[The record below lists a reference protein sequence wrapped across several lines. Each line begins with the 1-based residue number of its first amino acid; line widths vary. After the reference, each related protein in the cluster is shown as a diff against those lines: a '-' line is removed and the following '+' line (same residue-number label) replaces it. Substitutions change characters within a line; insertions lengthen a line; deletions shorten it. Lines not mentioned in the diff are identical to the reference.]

1 MFFDSKSLEKN
12 LPLWYII
19 EQFCFLKHLLLLKK
33 SVIFRQVREKP
44 TKFHYVFAITSGEMS
59 PGGLCLHIPFRALLH
74 MVMVGSWSDLSR
86 NIGKRSVFSFQ
97 TSSCCW
103 QQCKASFFCCDCK
116 VIKVIKVFRISWA
129 FGCKTVF
136 LTVTFQAAASSKL
149 YCSLRM
155 PIPFLGKWLWNY
167 LFYNYCGE

>member
-1 MFFDSKSLEKN
+1 M
-12 LPLWYII
+12 
-19 EQFCFLKHLLLLKK
+19 KHLLLLKK

-86 NIGKRSVFSFQ
+86 NIGKRSVFLFRRLPAAD
-97 TSSCCW
+97 SS
-103 QQCKASFFCCDCK
+103 ARRLFFCCDYK

-155 PIPFLGKWLWNY
+155 PIPFLGKWL
-167 LFYNYCGE
+167 